1 VADVAYRL
9 DYSSPQ
15 SFGRHLRTMLGITSC
30 EFRNR
35 FPFPLAVDRFI
46 ELMILPYGGIWPTFH
61 PLSSAG

>member
-1 VADVAYRL
+1 
-9 DYSSPQ
+9 
-15 SFGRHLRTMLGITSC
+15 MLGITSC

-35 FPFPLAVDRFI
+35 FPFPFAVDRFI